1 MAESQNS
8 NSSSERDNFYVS
20 DKSHRPVGPS
30 NGNKVAETDSVS
42 VDEQETFDQ
51 QQQPAENESVQSVS
65 ATKTDS
71 HGILKPS
78 ESDQRAE
85 IIQPRHPKTIR
96 NIMMVLK
103 EEKARENGS
112 PMRVNRGRTSGVP
125 TQKNNTE
132 TPSKIPKLGDIA
144 HSSKTNVNTPSKL
157 ASDSAKTPPPKHHQ
171 VSNYSLFLYFPCLV
185 DILRISYDNIELA
198 DASDR
203 LFSKTEA

>member
-1 MAESQNS
+1 M
-8 NSSSERDNFYVS
+8 
-20 DKSHRPVGPS
+20 GPS

-42 VDEQETFDQ
+42 VDEEDIVVDHTQQ
-51 QQQPAENESVQSVS
+51 QQQPAENENENENGQSVS
-65 ATKTDS
+65 AMKTDS

-78 ESDQRAE
+78 QSDQRAE

-112 PMRVNRGRTSGVP
+112 PMRVVNRGRTTTTSSGVP
-125 TQKNNTE
+125 TQKNNNNE

-157 ASDSAKTPPPKHHQ
+157 ASDSAKTTPPKHHQ
-171 VSNYSLFLYFPCLV
+171 VTYSL
-185 DILRISYDNIELA
+185 S
-198 DASDR
+198 
-203 LFSKTEA
+203 LFYQV